1 MGIVVAAGWIMQT
14 RVVLQWQEHM
24 PRCKEGLSLI
34 VPRLLPEGAG
44 GSARPS
50 PTLPHSCDGRGSTS
64 ALCAQRP
71 HHDGS

>member
-1 MGIVVAAGWIMQT
+1 MGIMVAAGWIMQP
-14 RVVLQWQEHM
+14 RAMLQWQEPM
-24 PRCKEGLSLI
+24 PRYKEVLSLI

-44 GSARPS
+44 GSGRPS
-50 PTLPHSCDGRGSTS
+50 PTLPHSCDGRGITS